1 LTDRKQGDIAFQ
13 QGGDRSGL
21 PRVSFQEDAI
31 RRAKMDRN
39 PHVTFVCVRNR
50 VRSTFAKFYLEDFLR
65 KSGDKATVS
74 SAGFVP
80 QVLKDQLAGAEI
92 AFPEPLFKTS
102 MSRLTREFL
111 FEKGI
116 RVPEDWR
123 SKELSA
129 EMVDRADLL
138 ITALAAQK
146 EELCEIYK
154 EACFKIFSIREMSE
168 KTGYLFSEDFSALP
182 LDQNYWYYAE
192 EDPRHVSKVLL
203 EWEQSL
209 ISAIPNITKRLGMHK
224 NGSLTSSDE

>member
-1 LTDRKQGDIAFQ
+1 MDGD
-13 QGGDRSGL
+13 
-21 PRVSFQEDAI
+21 
-31 RRAKMDRN
+31 

-80 QVLKDQLAGAEI
+80 QVLKDQLAEAKI
-92 AFPEPLFKTS
+92 PFPEPLFNAP

-123 SKELSA
+123 SKELNA

-154 EACFKIFSIREMSE
+154 EACYKIFSIREMSE

-192 EDPRHVSKVLL
+192 ENPRHVSRVLL
-203 EWEQSL
+203 EWEQTL
-209 ISAIPNITKRLGMHK
+209 IRAIPNITSRLGMREK
-224 NGSLTSSDE
+224 GRLTRNE